1 MTAKELRRVSYGSTY
16 WLRHV
21 SADLYI
27 VTGDGT
33 PITSPT
39 TYALA
44 LQALDAVAP
53 KREED

>member
-1 MTAKELRRVSYGSTY
+1 MTAKEQRRISYGSTY

-53 KREED
+53 KGED